1 MVRTGR
7 TAESGRPRAQ
17 AESTGRN
24 PGGYVCG
31 VESCPCVGGHSD
43 PQNQQLLEQ
52 VVDADCAPGM
62 AHRLGGESPL
72 QARRG

>member
-31 VESCPCVGGHSD
+31 VESRPCVGGHFD

-52 VVDADCAPGM
+52 VVDAD
-62 AHRLGGESPL
+62 
-72 QARRG
+72 

>member
-7 TAESGRPRAQ
+7 TAESGKTRAQ

-24 PGGYVCG
+24 PGGYASG

-43 PQNQQLLEQ
+43 PQNQLLLEQ
-52 VVDADCAPGM
+52 VVDPENM
-62 AHRLGGESPL
+62 RL
-72 QARRG
+72 ARNPQVHT